1 MYLER
6 IQDLSIYYWLYD
18 KLNTTIS
25 IPVVDSFPTEE
36 LLIPSVSIEADEIDA
51 FVLELGNKTLE
62 QIRVWSVDVFAVNKS
77 QRDEIG
83 YKIFNDLDEKI
94 PVYNYELGFP
104 PTVVPQLGVLDI
116 TEKKLKIIRVFP
128 ELVDKLYYRCE
139 VTFSTIYTVL

>member
-51 FVLELGNKTLE
+51 FVLELGNSTLE
-62 QIRVWSVDVFAVNKS
+62 QLRIWSVDVFAVNKS